1 MKKVLQLCTF
11 YPINTLYRQ
20 LFEELSVI
28 GCESTVY
35 VACKE
40 RLVNLNQTGNLEII
54 YNGAFKNGDDYIEK
68 LFNIYSQYRFF
79 GQEKKIFKN
88 LSEKIDFN
96 KFNIIHAHSLYID
109 GYLAYLAHERCRTD
123 YVVALRNTDV
133 NVYLKHALHLR
144 KIGIEIMRNAKSIIF
159 ISESYKKEVL
169 NKYVPKDEIQEF
181 MDKSLVIPNGID
193 EYWLDNSLTEE
204 KAINKNCINL
214 IQVGRIDKNKNIETS
229 VKICDELNA
238 KGISSKITFV
248 GDGPLKDKYVSKYKN
263 NNSVIFKAKAPKE
276 IVKDYL
282 NDSDIFIMPSK
293 YETFGLVY
301 PEAMSQGLPIIYTRN
316 QGFDNFF
323 EEGYVGYSMIYND
336 VKYGVEAVEKI
347 IKNYSEISRNATYN
361 VKRFS
366 WKEIAQRY
374 YKVYI

>member
-1 MKKVLQLCTF
+1 MKNILHICSFYTSSSLYKNLIMELNNIGLYNKVFVPCKSSDVKDCDDNIDVTY
-11 YPINTLYRQ
+11 YP
-20 LFEELSVI
+20 
-28 GCESTVY
+28 
-35 VACKE
+35 
-40 RLVNLNQTGNLEII
+40 
-54 YNGAFKNGDDYIEK
+54 AFKNGDN
-68 LFNIYSQYRFF
+68 FV
-79 GQEKKIFKN
+79 
-88 LSEKIDFN
+88 EKITNVCQQYEFYSLVCRTYSKLKDVYDISEFDF
-96 KFNIIHAHSLYID
+96 IHAHSLYIN
-109 GYLAYLAHERCRTD
+109 GYLAYRLHKETGKE
-123 YVVALRNTDV
+123 YIVALRNTDV

-204 KAINKNCINL
+204 KAINKNYINL

-282 NDSDIFIMPSK
+282 NDSNIFIMPSK

-347 IKNYSEISRNATYN
+347 IKNYSEISRNAAYN